1 MSIARRR
8 PRPDELPRW
17 VRPAVPAGTGAT
29 SQASASGP
37 GSGSGAQSGAAPT
50 LPVTL
55 ADVRAAAET
64 LRDTALTTPL
74 LTARALGRDV
84 DTEVYYKCENLQRAG
99 SFKVRGAYVRM
110 ALLTEE
116 EKSRGVVAASAGNHA
131 QGVALAA
138 RRLGIH
144 ARIVMPRGVA
154 LPKLQATRD
163 HGAEVVL
170 YGTTVDESL
179 AEAERYAE
187 ETGAVFIHP
196 FDNPAIIA
204 GQGTVGLEI
213 LEQLP
218 DVDTV
223 IMAIGGGGLLAGAA
237 IALKE
242 SAREA
247 GREIQVI
254 GVQASDAAA
263 YVSSLEAG
271 SVQSLQG
278 VSTIADGIAVGRPG
292 AVPFEVISSL
302 VDAVVTV
309 TDDEIAEAIVHLM
322 ERSKLVVEPAGAVG
336 AAALLS
342 GRVGALGMDL
352 GKTAVVLSGGNIDPM
367 LMLKSIQVGLASN
380 GRYMGVRIPLRDR
393 TGELATI
400 SRLIADAEANVVR
413 VDHTRVGPEF
423 SMGGVHI
430 TIDMETR
437 GHEHSEHVLAALREA
452 GYAPEQLY

>member
-1 MSIARRR
+1 MSVARRR
-8 PRPDELPRW
+8 PRPEELPRW
-17 VRPAVPAGTGAT
+17 VRPAAEEEAAA
-29 SQASASGP
+29 AS
-37 GSGSGAQSGAAPT
+37 

-55 ADVRAAAET
+55 QDVRAAAQT
-64 LRDTALTTPL
+64 LRSTAITTPL
-74 LTARALGRDV
+74 LPARALGREVGADV
-84 DTEVYYKCENLQRAG
+84 FYKCENLQRAG

-110 ALLTEE
+110 AQLTEE
-116 EKSRGVVAASAGNHA
+116 EKARGVVAASAGNHA

-138 RRLGIH
+138 RALGIH

-170 YGTTVDESL
+170 YGSTVDESL
-179 AEAERYAE
+179 AEAERYAQQ
-187 ETGAVFIHP
+187 TGAVFIHP
-196 FDNPAIIA
+196 FDNPAVIA

-218 DVDTV
+218 EVDTV
-223 IMAIGGGGLLAGAA
+223 IMAIGGGGLLAGTAV
-237 IALKE
+237 ALKE
-242 SAREA
+242 AAREA
-247 GREIQVI
+247 GRQIRVI
-254 GVQASDAAA
+254 GVQASEAAA
-263 YVSSLEAG
+263 YVDSLDAG
-271 SVQSLQG
+271 DVQTLQG

-292 AVPFEVISSL
+292 AVPFAMIRSL

-342 GRVGALGMDL
+342 GRVGALGLDL
-352 GKTAVVLSGGNIDPM
+352 GTTAVVLSGGNIDPM
-367 LMLKSIQVGLASN
+367 LMLKSIQVGLAAN

-393 TGELATI
+393 SGELATI
-400 SRLIADAEANVVR
+400 SRIIADAEANVVR

-437 GHEHSEHVLAALREA
+437 GHEHSELVLTALREA
-452 GYAPEQLY
+452 GYRPEQLY